1 MAGGARVIRRLR
13 EADAESYVALRRQGL
28 LEAPLAFGASPEDDT
43 AASAEA
49 VCDRLR
55 KGPEWVILG
64 AFQDGLIGAVGL
76 MRDRSVKASHKAHVW
91 GMYVAPGQRGHGVGA
106 ELLQAALEHARALPG
121 LSWVHLA
128 VTSAAPQA
136 RRLYERAGFEVWGTE
151 PEALRHDGRAVV
163 EYHMA
168 LPLGREVSFRDLRE
182 QDIEKI
188 FDVRGATRENAIS
201 RERLA
206 AMGIT
211 PASVAGNLAARATR
225 GWVCSS
231 GSRIV
236 GFCIGESATGEV
248 LVLAVL
254 PQFEG
259 RGIGK
264 TLLSLAVDWLR
275 SFKPTRIWLG
285 ASSDPGTRSHGFYR
299 ALGWRPVG
307 EKDTHGD
314 EVLVLPGPGD

>member
-1 MAGGARVIRRLR
+1 MVIRRLR

-168 LPLGREVSFRDLRE
+168 LPIGREVSFRDLRE

-211 PASVAGNLAARATR
+211 PASVAGNLAAGATR

-236 GFCIGESATGEV
+236 GLCIGESATGEV

-314 EVLVLPGPGD
+314 EVLVLPSPGD